1 MKTLVSFS
9 THRCLP
15 CYTLRKWKNT
25 TLFQG
30 HRKRNTYF
38 EGWYYFATY
47 RSTKLN
53 VTCDDSNG
61 VTVKL
66 ENKTLTFVVSVQS
79 AHAGLLKAPTE
90 GTMDRRIPESIDAVM
105 DISVYDKAG
114 RLVLTDRSTITGL
127 EMVGDYN
134 NLHRQLK

>member
-1 MKTLVSFS
+1 L
-9 THRCLP
+9 H
-15 CYTLRKWKNT
+15 
-25 TLFQG
+25 
-30 HRKRNTYF
+30 H
-38 EGWYYFATY
+38 FATY

-127 EMVGDYN
+127 EMVGDYK
-134 NLHRQLK
+134 NLHKQLK